1 MLPVLTYLKYA
12 PLRFSKTAPFDSSNW
27 ILSQALKHRGFQH
40 MPLKI
45 IFMGTPDFAAATLAA
60 LHAAGHQIACVY
72 SQPARPGGRRGLEL
86 VKSPVQQRAETLGL
100 EVRTPLN
107 FKNAEDVEAFR
118 SLNAD
123 VAVVVAYGLLLPQ
136 AILDGTRLG
145 AYNGHASLLPRWRGA
160 APIQRAIMAGDR
172 ETGMMVMKMDDGLDT
187 GPVAITGRVAI
198 GPDMTA
204 GELHDRLMQ
213 TGAELIVEA
222 MARLEAGHLPLTPQ
236 AADGATYASKIDKTE
251 TPVDWSRPA
260 IEVHNRIRGL
270 SPFPGA
276 WCEMEI
282 GGKGERVK
290 LLRTKVVRGAGTP
303 GAVLEGLTIACGDGA
318 ITITELQR
326 AGGKPVTAA
335 EFLRGA
341 APSRV
346 F

>member
-1 MLPVLTYLKYA
+1 
-12 PLRFSKTAPFDSSNW
+12 
-27 ILSQALKHRGFQH
+27 
-40 MPLKI
+40 MPLNI

-60 LHAAGHQIACVY
+60 LHAAGHQIVCVY

-86 VKSPVQQRAETLGL
+86 VKSPVQQRAEALGL
-100 EVRTPLN
+100 DVRTPLN
-107 FKNAEDVEAFR
+107 FKNAEDVEAFKA
-118 SLNAD
+118 LNAD

-160 APIQRAIMAGDR
+160 APIQRAIMAGDH
-172 ETGMMVMKMDDGLDT
+172 ETGMMVMKMDAGLDT
-187 GPVAITGRVAI
+187 GPVALTGRVAI
-198 GPDMTA
+198 GADMTA
-204 GELHDRLMQ
+204 GELHDQLMQ
-213 TGAELIVEA
+213 TGVAMIVEA
-222 MARLEAGHLPLTPQ
+222 MAKLEAGHLPLSPQ
-236 AADGATYASKIDKTE
+236 ATEGATYARKIDKAE
-251 TPVDWSRPA
+251 TRVDWSRPA
-260 IEVHNRIRGL
+260 IEVHNHIRGL

-282 GGKGERVK
+282 TGKAERVK
-290 LLRTKVVRGAGTP
+290 LLRTKVADGSGAP
-303 GAVLEGLTIACGDGA
+303 GAVLEGLTIACGGGA
-318 ITITELQR
+318 VSIAELQR